1 MAKDRAAK
9 RLSSRYCTGLSD
21 GIKTFGEALGE
32 IAESGRIGRPVF
44 VRWTATVT
52 GGDNGHRTAA
62 DTALDAIS
70 GWFGGPPQR
79 AHDVAA
85 ADGSCLTVAWTWPRG
100 EAALFASG
108 PAAGDAQP
116 AVDVTLIGSRGA
128 AYHSGPLEMAE

>member
-1 MAKDRAAK
+1 MRDRAAE
-9 RLSSRYCTGLSD
+9 RLNGGNHTGLAD
-21 GIKTFGEALGE
+21 GIKTFDEALGE
-32 IAESGRIGRPVF
+32 IAASSRLGRPVF

-52 GGDNGHRTAA
+52 GGNNGHRTAA
-62 DTALDAIS
+62 GAALDAIS
-70 GWFGGPPQR
+70 VWFGGPPQR
-79 AHDVAA
+79 AHEVAA

-108 PAAGDAQP
+108 PAAADSNP